1 MRRIL
6 GAFVPGDSGSVPLRP
21 MLLMRGPHATATV
34 QREVPPEQQAMDSLT
49 RRHFPVVALL
59 LLLAPISVLAAEP
72 GEGVRRFLGVSP
84 EQVAAFK
91 QSLREFTH
99 GLDAPGGDLYFQARY
114 DLASSNSVATAPAA
128 LRTSA
133 AELED
138 LRPPMGRDL
147 NFEQDF
153 LIAGRE
159 DEYEAAAKRWAAI
172 ALKGN
177 GTQGG
182 SSSAAHMTYAWNEGP
197 LLGVTRGHISARA
210 GWNGDWRIRYSR
222 PIRSHPG
229 WVARAWIGSS
239 DGEEVAQFSIGRSL
253 FASMRTK

>member
-1 MRRIL
+1 
-6 GAFVPGDSGSVPLRP
+6 
-21 MLLMRGPHATATV
+21 MLLTRGPHATATV
-34 QREVPPEQQAMDSLT
+34 QREAPPEQLAMDSVT
-49 RRHFPVVALL
+49 RRILPAFALL
-59 LLLAPISVLAAEP
+59 LLLAPGSVLAAEP
-72 GEGVRRFLGVSP
+72 GEAVRRFLGVSP

-91 QSLREFTH
+91 HALHEFAH
-99 GLDAPGGDLYFQARY
+99 GVDAPSGDLYFQARY

-138 LRPPMGRDL
+138 LRAPMGRDL

-159 DEYEAAAKRWAAI
+159 DDYEDAARRWAAI
-172 ALKGN
+172 TLKGS
-177 GTQGG
+177 GTPGG
-182 SSSAAHMTYAWNEGP
+182 ASPAHMTYAWNEGP

-210 GWNGDWRIRYSR
+210 GVNGDWRIRYAV

-229 WVARAWIGSS
+229 WVARAWVGSN

-253 FASMRTK
+253 FASTRTK